1 MNLIHPMNYCTLEQ
15 TDLHSL
21 HLAFIEAFSDYQV
34 KMDISFPDFE
44 RMMLRRGFVPTL
56 SVGAFDGEQL
66 IGFSLT
72 GLRVLK
78 GVPTAYDIATGI
90 APKYRRQGV
99 SSELFMQASRILK
112 KKHVKQY
119 LLEVIKDNMPAIRLY
134 EKQGFQIQRELA
146 CFQIKKEH
154 LMTLTPHHHTEQ
166 ISQIDWQEG
175 KRFWDIEPSWQN
187 SIASVTAIPEAFI
200 HVIVRY
206 NGEFAGYGII
216 ERQSGDIPQLAVHPK
231 FRRLGIGA
239 SLLAELANRT
249 QADNIRLLN
258 IDSSE
263 HKMMEFLVSLGLQH
277 FVSQYEMMLKI

>member
-1 MNLIHPMNYCTLEQ
+1 MNYCTLEQ

-44 RMMLRRGFVPTL
+44 RMMLRRGLVPAF
-56 SVGAFDGEQL
+56 SVGAFDGDQL

-72 GLRVLK
+72 GLRVLE
-78 GVPTAYDIATGI
+78 GIPTAYDIATGI

-99 SSELFMQASRILK
+99 SSELFKQASRMLK
-112 KKHVKQY
+112 EQHVEQY
-119 LLEVIKDNMPAIRLY
+119 LLEVLKENKPAVRLY

-154 LMTLTPHHHTEQ
+154 LMTSTPHHHTEQ
-166 ISQIDWQEG
+166 TSQIDWQEG
-175 KRFWDIEPSWQN
+175 QRFWDADPSWQN
-187 SIASVTAIPEAFI
+187 SIASITAIPEAFI

-231 FRRLGIGA
+231 FRRLGIGT
-239 SLLAELANRT
+239 SLLAELANST
-249 QADNIRLLN
+249 QAEKIRLLN
-258 IDSSE
+258 IDSSQ
-263 HKMMEFLVSLGLQH
+263 HKLMKFLTSLGLQH